1 MVKSTRDFSL
11 NYLQSLY
18 VLLYMYMYVYMYNIL
33 NKLLTEEQ
41 GLSSSLLGKVK
52 LELAYKVKQ
61 QCLSVMV
68 RHVKDLVRSLCTMS
82 SIANGFYE

>member
-1 MVKSTRDFSL
+1 
-11 NYLQSLY
+11 
-18 VLLYMYMYVYMYNIL
+18 MYMYVYMYNIL

-68 RHVKDLVRSLCTMS
+68 RHVKDLVRSYLCTMS
-82 SIANGFYE
+82 SIQKLLWSL